1 MSGLIFSTE
10 ELNLTVDEGRTVDG
24 FISVRHDQGRSF
36 EGVVHAGG
44 ICMECPQPRF
54 GSGAGSFSWRFSARN
69 LKEGDRVDGFFR
81 IISSQGEY
89 RIPYHVLISLPDK
102 EGTSPASGTEDR
114 FLELARTDWY
124 QAAERFRS
132 PDFEKTLKDP
142 HHRALWRG
150 LVRSSSVDSAMEQF
164 LIQALGKAPVSFETD
179 SGALDA
185 QLLGRGYT
193 VRQRQADY
201 ALRVR
206 RTGWG
211 HTRLR
216 VSVTGDFL
224 SVPRTFY
231 EGNAFTE
238 NELTILVTVQIAR
251 LHAGNNCG
259 EILLTWP
266 GGEIRIP
273 VSIRYSCRRDGDA
286 LPRREIRACLLML
299 TDNWQD
305 YACGRIGRE
314 EWRSETRRLL
324 DRLSLYDRDGSL
336 ARLMNIHLMIDEG
349 RLRDAADDLANMR
362 RYMAGVPRGT
372 FQEMS
377 FQQYRYESDELYCYR
392 LYLTGLCY
400 DDEYMEGRI
409 FRVLR
414 ERYAKSRSNWRIA
427 WFYMQMEPEY
437 AEESTAKWEFLR
449 RQYARGSRTPVL
461 YMEAWQMIRS
471 NPAMVHER
479 DSYLLRNR
487 QDGSYLLQILL
498 YAVRRGIMTEEVMKE
513 VLILVD
519 NSRGW
524 SRAIWRILT
533 LAWEQESLESMK
545 EEILQRICLLLIRE
559 ENVSPGVHVWYARA
573 LEAGI
578 RLRGLEEAFIYSCP
592 GSGDENIPDFILE
605 DLEFCHSMTA
615 DVRAFVYRK
624 LYEKREDLHDSYVSN
639 LGRIRGFLQDQVRKG
654 RAGKDLLILYRAALT
669 DRDLGLADI
678 RALVPFVYAAV
689 IRAGQSVSDTL
700 ILVNDYTLSE
710 QAVSCSG
717 GLSCMPVYGDDNVIL
732 VSDRKGIRTLV
743 PGDAVTGYLEGEEDR
758 NSFTPEEKEILW
770 SAAPESRNVPFLL
783 ALIGIRDGQVHVG
796 SREENLC
803 LSLLSSRELTEE
815 CRDILLSGVLDY
827 EREKAD
833 LSRMQEILSACSRQ
847 LERPVWRSR
856 ILDYMVLGKSREA
869 LSILL
874 KRGSFGIRD
883 DTLCRICESA
893 SEDFAQRRDPV
904 LAELCFEAFQKG
916 DRYPALL
923 NYTAAYFVGLS
934 QELEEVRQVM
944 EEAGLPCENLIRR
957 LCEQL
962 QFSGSV
968 TPAYERLAAACAA
981 LPDARSVLPPLL
993 IPLCRSLFLEGREA
1007 SGDLMDLIMLCGEL
1021 IREDDPAWD
1030 PCRLVWLRQMAGA
1043 AGMSAEEKA
1052 AAASCVRS
1060 LLDRRILFPFFM
1072 HYREADPRLDAWKH
1086 HTFITCTPGE
1096 DVRGD
1101 RLTLH
1106 PRLPAG
1112 GGKQPG
1118 FEDRVIMRRM
1128 FEGTYVCALP
1138 VFTGE
1143 EVEYYVTDDPS
1154 GRHTVAEGKAVR
1166 KPVVP
1171 CEDQD
1176 RFAALDR
1183 VMTARQQGQTEAVIS
1198 LLEQYY
1204 KNERIAD
1211 ALFGKA
1217 GEENSPR

>member
-10 ELNLTVDEGRTVDG
+10 ELNMTVDEGRMADG
-24 FISVRHDQGRSF
+24 FITVRHDQGRSF

-54 GSGAGSFSWRFSARN
+54 GSGSGSFSWRFTARN
-69 LKEGDRVDGFFR
+69 LKEGDRVNGFFR
-81 IISSQGEY
+81 IISNQGEY
-89 RIPYHVLISLPDK
+89 KIPYHVLVRRPGKEEEEPAGDQPD
-102 EGTSPASGTEDR
+102 S
-114 FLELARTDWY
+114 FLDLARVDWY
-124 QAAERFRS
+124 RAAELFRS
-132 PDFEKTLKDP
+132 PDFEKTLTDP

-150 LVRSSSVDSAMEQF
+150 LVRSSSADSALEQF
-164 LIQALGKAPVSFETD
+164 LTRALGKAPVSFEAD
-179 SGALDA
+179 SKSLDA

-201 ALRVR
+201 ALKVR
-206 RTGWG
+206 RSGWG

-216 VSVTGDFL
+216 VSVSGDFI
-224 SVPRTFY
+224 SVPRTLY

-238 NELTILVTVQIAR
+238 NELTILVTVHIAR
-251 LHAGNNCG
+251 LHAGSNYG
-259 EILLTWP
+259 EILLTWG
-266 GGEIRIP
+266 GGEIKIP
-273 VSIRYSCRRDGDA
+273 VNIRYSCRREGDSS
-286 LPRREIRACLLML
+286 PRREIRSCLFML

-314 EWRSETRRLL
+314 EWRRETRRLL

-349 RLRDAADDLANMR
+349 RLRDAADDLAGMR
-362 RYMAGVPRGT
+362 RYMAGIPRGT

-461 YMEAWQMIRS
+461 YMEAWRMIRN
-471 NPAMVHER
+471 NPAIVHER

-519 NSRGW
+519 NSKGW

-533 LAWEQESLESMK
+533 LAFELESLEPMR

-559 ENVSPGVHVWYARA
+559 ENASPGVHVWYARA

-592 GSGDENIPDFILE
+592 GSGDETIPDFILE
-605 DLEFCHSMTA
+605 DLEFCHTMTA
-615 DVRAFVYRK
+615 DIRAFVYRK
-624 LYEKREDLHDSYVSN
+624 LYEKREELHESYLMN
-639 LGRIRGFLQDQVRKG
+639 LAKIRSFLQDQVRKG

-669 DRDLGLADI
+669 DKSLGLGDI

-700 ILVNDYTLSE
+700 IIVNDHTLNE
-710 QAVSCSG
+710 QAASCSG
-717 GLSCMPVYGDDNVIL
+717 GLSCMPVYGSDNVIL
-732 VSDRKGIRTLV
+732 VADRKGIRTLV
-743 PGDAVTGYLEGEEDR
+743 PESAVTGYLEGEEDR
-758 NSFTPEEKEILW
+758 NAFTPEEKEILW

-783 ALIGIRDGQVHVG
+783 ALMGIRDGQVQVG

-827 EREKAD
+827 ERERAD

-869 LSILL
+869 LAILL

-904 LAELCFEAFQKG
+904 LAELCFEAFKKG

-923 NYTAAYFVGLS
+923 SYTASYFVGLS
-934 QELEEVRQVM
+934 EELEEVRQAM
-944 EEAGLPCENLIRR
+944 EDAGLPCESLVRR

-968 TPAYERLAAACAA
+968 SPSFEKLAASCAA
-981 LPDARSVLPPLL
+981 LPDARSLLPPLL
-993 IPLCRSLFLEGREA
+993 IPLCRSIFLEEREA
-1007 SGDLMDLIMLCGEL
+1007 GTDLMDLIMFCGEL
-1021 IREDDPAWD
+1021 IREDDPSWD
-1030 PCRLVWLRQMAGA
+1030 ACRLVWLRQMAGA
-1043 AGMSAEEKA
+1043 AGMSQEEKDA
-1052 AAASCVRS
+1052 AAAYVKS

-1072 HYREADPRLDAWKH
+1072 HYREADSRLDAWKH
-1086 HTFITCTPGE
+1086 HTFITCRPSGGGQ
-1096 DVRGD
+1096 GD
-1101 RLTLH
+1101 FLTLH
-1106 PRLPAG
+1106 PRFPSG
-1112 GGKQPG
+1112 GGKHPG
-1118 FEDRVIMRRM
+1118 FEDRVIMHRM
-1128 FEGTYVCALP
+1128 FEGYYVCALP
-1138 VFTGE
+1138 LFTGE
-1143 EVEYYVTDDPS
+1143 EVDYYITDDPS
-1154 GRHTVAEGKAVR
+1154 GQHVVEKGKAAR
-1166 KPVVP
+1166 KTVVP
-1171 CEDQD
+1171 CEEED
-1176 RFAALDR
+1176 RFTALDR
-1183 VMTARQQGQTEAVIS
+1183 AMTAREQGQTEAVIS

-1204 KNERIAD
+1204 KNERIAE
-1211 ALFGKA
+1211 ALFGK
-1217 GEENSPR
+1217 GPRNK